1 MARPR
6 EHVITFSDEEVKD
19 LKKRLR
25 SPKTNKTIKGRIQ
38 ILLMLDTAHNDKQH
52 PYEVVG
58 KKTGTS
64 LSSVRMVVRTFASDG
79 LEGVLKIK
87 RNPNSDT
94 AKTKADGR
102 AEAKILKIACGPAP
116 EGRARW
122 TLRLLEDRCKVELE
136 EPVSKDTIRRVLK
149 KTNLDLTK
157 THTGASLPSG
167 PENS

>member
-6 EHVITFSDEEVKD
+6 EHVVTFSDEEVKE
-19 LKKRLR
+19 LKKKLR
-25 SPKTNKTIKGRIQ
+25 SPKINKTIKGRIR
-38 ILLMLDTAHNDKQH
+38 ILLMLDTAHNEKQ
-52 PYEVVG
+52 PSYEIIG

-64 LSSVRMVVRTFASDG
+64 LSSVRMVVKTFASGGPD
-79 LEGVLKIK
+79 EVLKIK

-102 AEAKILKIACGPAP
+102 AEAQILKIACGPAP

-149 KTNLDLTK
+149 KTNFDLTK
-157 THTGASLPSG
+157 IPTGASRPKDS
-167 PENS
+167 ENS